1 MKLTIGICIAAALAM
16 AAFPASA
23 QPREADVVVFDRQD
37 FGGRLGTLDAARRDF
52 GRTRMNDAI
61 ASMRI
66 RRGTWEFCTEPGYR
80 GQCRIYGPGEYRQ
93 LPSGEDDAYS
103 SARPVAAREARRRDS
118 RPPVYAAPPPV
129 YAAPGTRGPP
139 PGRGR
144 IILFDATDYRGNSV
158 VVDGRSAGAGQL
170 GAIGQLRS
178 IIIEGGNWRVCAGA
192 HASGPGECQ
201 ELVPGRYPNLPEALH
216 GPLASVHLQ

>member
-1 MKLTIGICIAAALAM
+1 MKFPIGICAALAL
-16 AAFPASA
+16 AAIAFPACA

-37 FGGRLGTLDAARRDF
+37 FNGRLGTLTAARRDF
-52 GRTRMNDAI
+52 GRSRMNDAI
-61 ASMRI
+61 ASMVV
-66 RRGTWEFCTEPGYR
+66 RRGHWEFCTESGYR
-80 GQCRIYGPGEYRQ
+80 GRCRVYGPGEYRS

-103 SARPVAAREARRRDS
+103 SARPVAAREARRR
-118 RPPVYAAPPPV
+118 AAPPPV
-129 YAAPGTRGPP
+129 HAAPGPRGPP
-139 PGRGR
+139 PGRAR
-144 IILFDATDYRGNSV
+144 IILFDATDYRGRSV

-192 HASGPGECQ
+192 HASGPGQCQ

-216 GPLASVHLQ
+216 GAPASVQLQ